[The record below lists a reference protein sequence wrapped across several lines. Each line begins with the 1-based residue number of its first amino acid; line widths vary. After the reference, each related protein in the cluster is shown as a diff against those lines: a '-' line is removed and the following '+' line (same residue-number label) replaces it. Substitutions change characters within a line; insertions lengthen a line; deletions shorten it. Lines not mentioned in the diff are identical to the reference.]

1 MCVGA
6 YAPTTFFGLFNF
18 KMDELKKAILLEARR
33 LGFELAGVTTPDP
46 PPHVGVFDAWLDA
59 GRHGEMAYLASER
72 SRQRRRDPRQVM
84 PECRAILVLGMRYPA
99 PSALPPPG
107 PAAHGRVAAYAWGE
121 DYHDMLPERLQ
132 ALAAFIEARVGSPV
146 PHRWYTDTGPLLER
160 DLAQRAGLGWIGKNT
175 CLINPQKGSYFLLA
189 ELLLGLELEPDLPFE
204 ADRCGMCTRCLEA
217 CPTGC
222 ILPDRT
228 LDARRCL
235 SYLTIELKGAIPEDL
250 RPALGNWVFGCDI
263 CQQVC
268 PWNLRFAGPDH
279 DPVDEAFAPR
289 PGFPYP
295 ELAQELSLSP
305 AEFNARFK
313 RSPVRRAKRRG
324 YLRNLAVAAGNSNDP
339 SVLPALIHALKAEP
353 EALGRGHA
361 AWALGQ
367 LGGPQAQ
374 AALARALP
382 WEKDPAVLAEIKAAL
397 AKLDQTTH

>member
-1 MCVGA
+1 M
-6 YAPTTFFGLFNF
+6 
-18 KMDELKKAILLEARR
+18 
-33 LGFELAGVTTPDP
+33 
-46 PPHVGVFDAWLDA
+46 DA

-99 PSALPPPG
+99 PSSLPPPG
-107 PAAHGRVAAYAWGE
+107 SAAHGQVAAYAWGD
-121 DYHDMLPERLQ
+121 DYHDVLPDRLQ
-132 ALAAFIEARVGSPV
+132 VLAAFIETRAGRPV

-189 ELLLGLELEPDLPFE
+189 ELLLDLELEPDLPFE
-204 ADRCGMCTRCLEA
+204 ADRCGTCTRCLEA
-217 CPTGC
+217 CPTHC

-250 RPALGNWVFGCDI
+250 RPALGDWVFGCDI

-268 PWNLRFAGPDH
+268 PWNLRFAATDDDAVG
-279 DPVDEAFAPR
+279 EAFLPR
-289 PGFPYP
+289 PDLPYP
-295 ELAQELSLSP
+295 DLAQELSLTP
-305 AEFNARFK
+305 AEFNTRFK

-324 YLRNLAVAAGNSNDP
+324 YLRNLAVAAGNSDSP
-339 SVLPALIHALKAEP
+339 SVLPALVHTLEAEP
-353 EALGRGHA
+353 EALARGHA

-374 AALARALP
+374 AALERALP
-382 WEKDPAVLAEIKAAL
+382 HEKDSTVKAEIKAAL
-397 AKLDQTTH
+397 ANLDQTTH